1 LTKIAKAC
9 DTNLPE
15 LKQYDG
21 IIQVIDVPQA
31 AGGATVKVVADL
43 HTRHA
48 LCFLERVSSNIK

>member
-1 LTKIAKAC
+1 LTIITKAC

-21 IIQVIDVPQA
+21 IIQVIDVPLA
-31 AGGATVKVVADL
+31 AGGATVQVVTDL

-48 LCFLERVSSNIK
+48 LCFLERGSSNIK